1 MPRLPIRFM
10 PEEFSEYVYKLLV
23 EGPLREVEKG
33 SRAMRK
39 LYFVASQGG
48 GKSWSMA
55 STAEWL
61 WDELEERGY
70 SVEVRMLDVDRHL
83 RPEYRVKNTAELIEA
98 MKKTKADVFIGI
110 VGEAAADLSNMVIS
124 GEEYKANIMFARSF
138 FRARHYSNAR
148 IVYFMFASQKTKRLM
163 GDVRDLADLVVIKAL
178 PRWEANLI
186 IEALNI
192 TDRAVVEELMRLYD
206 LAFIHGDKSRGVGV
220 ANDKAGLIRFD
231 PPSRIIDPE
240 YEAPPEDDGESAAGQ
255 PQPMLGKHKTLDRV
269 ERRCVTRN
277 CRITIPAGWLE
288 GIEKTNGAWFFT
300 LERVVLE
307 DGQLGFLL
315 RPRVNQQKRRGL
327 LGLLGL

>member
-61 WDELEERGY
+61 WDELEEQGY

-124 GEEYKANIMFARSF
+124 GEEYKANIMFARNF
-138 FRARHYSNAR
+138 FRARHFSDAR

-192 TDRAVVEELMRLYD
+192 TDKAVIEELMRLYD

-240 YEAPPEDDGESAAGQ
+240 YEAPLEQEAEKQAEQ
-255 PQPMLGKHKTLDRV
+255 PVLGKHKTLSKV
-269 ERRCVTRN
+269 ERRCVSRN
-277 CRITIPAGWLE
+277 CRITIPADWLE
-288 GIEKTNGAWFFT
+288 DIEKTNGAYMFT
-300 LERVVLE
+300 LEKVVLE
-307 DGQLGFLL
+307 DGSVGFLL
-315 RPRVNQQKRRGL
+315 RPRRAQAKRRLFGL
-327 LGLLGL
+327 LPF

>member
-1 MPRLPIRFM
+1 MPRLPIKFM
-10 PEEFSEYVYKLLV
+10 PEAFSDYVYKLLI

-61 WDELEERGY
+61 WDELEARGL
-70 SVEVRMLDVDRHL
+70 SVDVKMLDVDRHL
-83 RPEYRVKNTAELIEA
+83 RPKYRVSCIEELVEAMKNTA
-98 MKKTKADVFIGI
+98 ADVFIGI

-124 GEEYKANIMFARSF
+124 GEEYKANVLFARHF
-138 FRARHYSNAR
+138 FRARHFSNAR
-148 IVYFMFASQKTKRLM
+148 IVYLMFASQKTKRLM
-163 GDVRDLADLVVIKAL
+163 GDIRDLADLVVVKAL

-192 TDRAVVEELMRLYD
+192 TDRAVIEELMKLYD
-206 LAFIHGDKSRGVGV
+206 LAFIYGDKSRGIGV

-231 PPSRIIDPE
+231 PPSRIIDPS
-240 YEAPPEDDGESAAGQ
+240 YEAPPEEREEKAKQS
-255 PQPMLGKHKTLDRV
+255 MKRLGKRKILDSV

-277 CRITIPAGWLE
+277 CRVTIPAEWLE
-288 GIEKTNGAWFFT
+288 ELPRENGAWQFT

-307 DGQLGFLL
+307 DGSAGFLL
-315 RPRVNQQKRRGL
+315 RPRVQQKRRGL
-327 LGLLGL
+327 LGGLLPF